1 MPPKPKASRS
11 RSPSK
16 SPMKSPQKSPSKLLS
31 NDESPEYVNNTN
43 IKVIVRFRPE
53 NEMER
58 VSGATN
64 IVSYHSDQQSVSVSV
79 ASNSN
84 SFTFDRI
91 FDENTRQEEIF
102 NYSVKQTTD
111 DLAQGYNGTV
121 LCYGQ
126 TGSGKSYTM
135 MGDLGDDESKGQT
148 PRIFEQI
155 FQGIENSPKT
165 LEYTV
170 GVSYLEIYNEN
181 LRDLLNPKNNSKL
194 GIHENKV
201 DGVYVSN
208 LETLYVS
215 NLNDVYTILDQGN
228 KNRSVGATNMNEQS
242 SRSHAIF
249 QIRLNSKNLE
259 DGIIKTGNLFLV
271 DLAGSEKIDKTGAT
285 GQLLEEAKK
294 INSSLSALGN
304 VIYSL
309 TDEKTTHV
317 PYRDSKLTRILQE
330 SLGGN
335 SRTTLI
341 INCSPSSLNDQETLS
356 TLRFGSRAKHI
367 KNSVHINSE
376 LSNNELK
383 KRFLEQAKI
392 NEENNHK
399 IQKLE
404 ARNGTLEE
412 ENARLKEELEK
423 YKGLSSMNGSSDEI
437 MKLNDKIVQLETSHS
452 SLTKELDQK
461 TARITELESGAVE
474 SKESL
479 VKLEALEKA
488 IEHFSDHI
496 EQVETQNK
504 QLKKDIHSLQ
514 QMSNL
519 KNTKIK
525 ELEQQLKGQEKL
537 VEQDADLFEQ
547 KLNHLKG
554 RVVSHRAKQRS
565 VSDGKENSISS
576 DLIRSRPSSKN
587 RIGLNLRIVKPM
599 RGGRQGT

>member
-1 MPPKPKASRS
+1 MSHKVPNARS
-11 RSPSK
+11 LSPT
-16 SPMKSPQKSPSKLLS
+16 KSPSKLQYRLLAP
-31 NDESPEYVNNTN
+31 ELGPEYVNNTN

-53 NEMER
+53 NEMEKA
-58 VSGATN
+58 SGATN
-64 IVSYHSDQQSVSVSV
+64 CVEYHSDNQSISVTV
-79 ASNSN
+79 ASNTSN
-84 SFTFDRI
+84 FTFDRI
-91 FDENTRQEEIF
+91 FSEDTEQEEIF
-102 NYSVKQTTD
+102 NYSVRQTTD
-111 DLAQGYNGTV
+111 DLALGYNGTV

-135 MGDLGDDESKGQT
+135 MGDLHDERKKGQT

-194 GIHENKV
+194 AIHENKV

-228 KNRSVGATNMNEQS
+228 KNRSVGSTNMNEQS

-249 QIRLNSKNLE
+249 QIRLSSKNLE

-271 DLAGSEKIDKTGAT
+271 DLAGSEKIDKTGAS

-304 VIYSL
+304 VINSL
-309 TDEKTTHV
+309 TDGKSTHI

-356 TLRFGSRAKHI
+356 TLRFGSRAKYI

-383 KRFLEQAKI
+383 KRFFDQAKI
-392 NEENNHK
+392 NEENNRK

-404 ARNGTLEE
+404 TRNQELEE
-412 ENARLKEELEK
+412 ENGQLKEELAKFKE
-423 YKGLSSMNGSSDEI
+423 LMNMKTTSEEVA
-437 MKLNDKIVQLETSHS
+437 KLNDTIMMLKSSQLV
-452 SLTKELDQK
+452 LTRELEQK
-461 TARITELESGAVE
+461 NAHIAELESKANVAVE
-474 SKESL
+474 STS
-479 VKLEALEKA
+479 KLEALEKA

-496 EQVETQNK
+496 EQIERQNR
-504 QLKKDIHSLQ
+504 QLKKDIQALQ
-514 QMSNL
+514 QMSNQ
-519 KNTKIK
+519 KTDKIK
-525 ELEQQLKGQEKL
+525 ELEQQLKAQEML
-537 VEQDADLFEQ
+537 VEQDAQMFEQ

-554 RVVSHRAKQRS
+554 RVSSHRSLKQRM
-565 VSDGKENSISS
+565 VSGEKENSESSISS
-576 DLIRSRPSSKN
+576 RTRPSTKN

-599 RGGRQGT
+599 RGGQQGT